1 MALTFEIISVGHELL
16 NGNTLNSNAHWMM
29 GKISEIGGIMR
40 RCTIVGDNVDEIVAA
55 VKEALARKTSWIISS
70 GGLGPTYD
78 DITLESVAKALN
90 RTLVPN
96 DKAIRM
102 LKRRYSSRN
111 IENDVKK
118 IEFTSSR
125 LKMATLPEGAEPLT
139 NPVGSAPGVHIISDT
154 SSIFCLPGVP
164 NEMKEIFEKSV
175 IRIVK
180 ASEHTKNRQ
189 MTVLR
194 LVHGYES
201 SLAPFLEKIVKRYPD
216 VYIKSHPR
224 GVCDGVSKIEIQF
237 LAIADTKTSAR
248 RISKRAASELKN
260 LILDSDKGFEIEEI
274 LEG

>member
-40 RCTIVGDNVDEIVAA
+40 RCTIIGDNVDEIVAA

-248 RISKRAASELKN
+248 RVSKRAASELKN